1 MANAKR
7 YVALVLVLCLC
18 FQLVTGCASRG
29 SDVPKPGKIEESKIY
44 QDFIEAH
51 KINEEHIKA
60 QYITEHLILEEGIYE
75 VVLCEQFVCQS
86 YVIETVITEKTAEE
100 IATLLP
106 PEMEDYDI
114 DWPTVISQFAIG
126 TAVIIVVGVVFH
138 ATKGQ
143 SYFLFGSP
151 LKATREAIIGG
162 AIDATINVMLNCP
175 EDEVPIQ
182 KTTKYAVEGFAEGY
196 MWGAI
201 SSVVESILMPDYLH
215 SPTLG
220 QLVIDNFGNVKD
232 KAGNII
238 GKALYNSGK
247 KTFTLLD
254 DAGRAVGLF
263 DSAGKAL
270 LDVAGEALEPN
281 SCFLKGF
288 GDDAIRYWTDA
299 SGSVYQIGD
308 NLVPNTSYILDGVK
322 YETDDLG
329 RIVSVTFENLQLKP
343 QGQAR
348 KSLSHVTI
356 DALGKGYEVAGDQ
369 KGHLIAD
376 RFRGANSIANLT
388 PMSPQLNQ
396 GKYAELENIWAL
408 AIEHGQTVDGTIKLL
423 YDGKSFRPSRLDIT
437 YFIDGIRDFKKLFN

>member
-1 MANAKR
+1 MANTKR
-7 YVALVLVLCLC
+7 YVAFVLVLCFC
-18 FQLVTGCASRG
+18 FQLLAGCSSKETDA
-29 SDVPKPGKIEESKIY
+29 PKPGKIEESTIY
-44 QDFIEAH
+44 QEFIEAH
-51 KINEEHIKA
+51 QINEEHIKA
-60 QYITEHLILEEGIYE
+60 KYITEHLIMEEGIYE

-86 YVIETVITEKTAEE
+86 YVVETVITEKTAEE
-100 IATLLP
+100 IAALLP
-106 PEMEDYDI
+106 PELADYDI
-114 DWPTVISQFAIG
+114 DWHKVISQFAIG
-126 TAVIIVVGVVFH
+126 TAVIVVVGVVYH

-151 LKATREAIIGG
+151 LKVATEAVIGG

-182 KTTKYAVEGFAEGY
+182 KATKYAVEGFVEGY

-201 SSVVESILMPDYLH
+201 SSVVESILMPDYLN

-220 QLVIDNFGNVKD
+220 KLVIDNFGNVKD
-232 KAGNII
+232 KAGNLV

-254 DAGRAVGLF
+254 DAGRTIGLF
-263 DSAGKAL
+263 DSTGKAL
-270 LDVAGEALEPN
+270 LDIAGEALEPN
-281 SCFLKGF
+281 SYFLKGV

-299 SGSVYQIGD
+299 AGSVYQIGD
-308 NLVPNTSYILDGVK
+308 DLVPNTKYILDGVT
-322 YETDDLG
+322 YQTDDLG
-329 RIVSVTFENLQLKP
+329 RIVSVTFENLRLKP

-408 AIEHGQTVDGTIKLL
+408 AIENGQIVDGTIKLL

-437 YFIDGIRDFKKLFN
+437 YFIDGIKDFKKLFN